1 MTNYNTKRSSI
12 KSIIFSGLLAFSFMG
27 SDNALCANSVTKI
40 LDHYSDTKNF
50 NKDLETLKGDIADIL
65 NTKIKQYNSK
75 EITLFEILMTRGMF
89 DKLEIER
96 AFDSANYSITTSQ
109 KYNNNGNLFNSVIFN
124 GYSTSLKFG
133 TVYSGGPY
141 GVSAEINIYSG
152 RVEDGRIKSK
162 VHYTIT
168 KNSDGKFS
176 IKKSI

>member
-1 MTNYNTKRSSI
+1 MTNYNTKKSSI

-27 SDNALCANSVTKI
+27 IDNAFCANSVTKI

-50 NKDLETLKGDIADIL
+50 KKDLETLEQDITDIL

-109 KYNNNGNLFNSVIFN
+109 KNLFNSVIFN
-124 GYSTSLKFG
+124 DSSTSLKFG

-152 RVEDGRIKSK
+152 RVGRIKFK